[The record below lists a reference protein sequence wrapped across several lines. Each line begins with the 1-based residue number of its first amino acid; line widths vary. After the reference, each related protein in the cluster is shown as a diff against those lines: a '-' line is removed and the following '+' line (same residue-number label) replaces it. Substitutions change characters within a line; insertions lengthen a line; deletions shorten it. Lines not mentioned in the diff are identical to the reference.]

1 MVRMNRIKPG
11 DSQPD
16 VFILMIL
23 MILMIL

>member
-23 MILMIL
+23 SIL

>member
-1 MVRMNRIKPG
+1 MNRIKPG